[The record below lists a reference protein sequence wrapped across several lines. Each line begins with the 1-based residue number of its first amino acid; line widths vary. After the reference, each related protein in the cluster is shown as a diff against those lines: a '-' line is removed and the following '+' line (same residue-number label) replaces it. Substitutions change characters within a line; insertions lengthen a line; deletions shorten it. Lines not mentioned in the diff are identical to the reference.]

1 MGNEYL
7 KTKKYIILI
16 LLLIGSLNCGATAIG
31 YNFIEKINI
40 LLNNNFNTKYPID
53 KIIYLL
59 VALAGILLVI
69 NRDLWLVC
77 IEDFTTLIPLSKI
90 SSPAPLYK
98 ISSPAPLYKISS
110 PAPLPPGI
118 PTNVKFTRPY
128 TNTLIITWSPPK
140 QQPSPIFKY
149 NVVLWEE
156 NYMNSI
162 HPYQIQNI
170 TIFAPSTT
178 HTFTGLNGLSYG
190 KRYSIQVSASNI
202 MTSPFSDKIYIN
214 T

>member
-16 LLLIGSLNCGATAIG
+16 FLLIGSLNCGATAVG

-77 IEDFTTLIPLSKI
+77 IEDFTTPSL
-90 SSPAPLYK
+90 
-98 ISSPAPLYKISS
+98 
-110 PAPLPPGI
+110 PGI
-118 PTNVKFTRPY
+118 PTNVVATSTFRQHHPPKVVT
-128 TNTLIITWSPPK
+128 ITWDPPQNINDFQILRYIVSYYDK
-140 QQPSPIFKY
+140 WGGLRARRYANPNNRKVVIADINLEYSFEVQAETTSFIKSLPSP
-149 NVVLWEE
+149 
-156 NYMNSI
+156 
-162 HPYQIQNI
+162 
-170 TIFAPSTT
+170 
-178 HTFTGLNGLSYG
+178 
-190 KRYSIQVSASNI
+190 
-202 MTSPFSDKIYIN
+202 KIYK
-214 T
+214 

>member
-16 LLLIGSLNCGATAIG
+16 LLLIGSLNCGTTVVG

-77 IEDFTTLIPLSKI
+77 IEDFTTSK
-90 SSPAPLYK
+90 SKTSP
-98 ISSPAPLYKISS
+98 
-110 PAPLPPGI
+110 PPGI
-118 PTNVKFTRPY
+118 PTNIVLSQVGGASSMKITWGPPVVPPNPSISHYILYIYQEINGNSVLQRKVTIDESKARTYQFG
-128 TNTLIITWSPPK
+128 IITGSMNYIYFCQLQTVNIINQSSPL
-140 QQPSPIFKY
+140 SP
-149 NVVLWEE
+149 
-156 NYMNSI
+156 
-162 HPYQIQNI
+162 
-170 TIFAPSTT
+170 
-178 HTFTGLNGLSYG
+178 
-190 KRYSIQVSASNI
+190 
-202 MTSPFSDKIYIN
+202 KIYTIR
-214 T
+214 